1 MMYNIP
7 SRDKPVNEGHE
18 RLLRKV
24 HLIHIETGFIKRL
37 NFYSRLR
44 ALKGKVPFSPDLF
57 CSSKPVDNHLNPVT
71 TYVPIFVQKKKNW
84 NNGNSLDIHI
94 IFMSANSHVLY
105 HVMSNCE
112 HS

>member
-7 SRDKPVNEGHE
+7 SRDKSVNEGHE
-18 RLLRKV
+18 RMLRKV

-37 NFYSRLR
+37 NFYSRLK

-71 TYVPIFVQKKKNW
+71 TYVPIFVQKKKKIGIMETHW
-84 NNGNSLDIHI
+84 
-94 IFMSANSHVLY
+94 IFTSHSCLPI
-105 HVMSNCE
+105 VMYCTT
-112 HS
+112 

>member
-71 TYVPIFVQKKKNW
+71 TYVPIFVQKKKK
-84 NNGNSLDIHI
+84 L
-94 IFMSANSHVLY
+94 
-105 HVMSNCE
+105 E
-112 HS
+112 